1 MSNLTPEQEESLER
15 LLKNPARVNRL
26 IIMADEDE
34 KREWLF
40 VVIRKTAAWIAGFL
54 GAIIV
59 FWDSLVRILKGI
71 IE

>member
-1 MSNLTPEQEESLER
+1 MSNLTPEQEESLAR

-26 IIMADEDE
+26 ITMADEDE

-40 VVIRKTAAWIAGFL
+40 AVIRKTAAWIAGVL